1 RTADDTVAP
10 ISVPSYERTTPIR
23 VARIITRLNVG
34 GPAIQAT
41 LLSERL
47 RAHGFDTR
55 LIYGRLSPDE
65 GDMTYL
71 LNGAHFDR
79 TYIPSL
85 QRSVSPGDDMHAV
98 AAVVRE
104 LNAFKPHIV

>member
-10 ISVPSYERTTPIR
+10 ISVPSFERTTPIR

-47 RAHGFDTR
+47 RPHGFDTR

-71 LNGAHFDR
+71 LNGRHVESAFV
-79 TYIPSL
+79 PSL
-85 QRSVSPGDDMHAV
+85 QRSVSPADDARAL
-98 AAVVRE
+98 AAVIGE
-104 LNAFKPHIV
+104 L